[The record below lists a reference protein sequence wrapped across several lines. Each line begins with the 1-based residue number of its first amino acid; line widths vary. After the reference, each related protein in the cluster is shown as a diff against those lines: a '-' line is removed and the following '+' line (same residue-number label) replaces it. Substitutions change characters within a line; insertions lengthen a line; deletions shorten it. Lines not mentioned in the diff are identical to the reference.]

1 MAGNFD
7 TGEADNIM
15 NELLNNGFSSNDPMG
30 IITPKIMKLEEVI
43 FPGEIYIPLSF
54 TLVQ

>member
-15 NELLNNGFSSNDPMG
+15 NELLNNGFSSNDP
-30 IITPKIMKLEEVI
+30 TPKIMKLEEVI